1 MAKMKIGEKEF
12 DAAPEMAE
20 AFEAHQKDMAEQMD
34 AMQKQ
39 IDGFKAAKPED
50 KDEPEADV
58 GEEEEPDADKKDA
71 DKKSMP
77 ASSDPAKN
85 MDAVKKENETLKA
98 KCDAL
103 ASDLKKIKETRSDSM
118 SDGKIQALVKARMS
132 VLSIAGRMLPTS
144 VKLDEMTDVEI
155 KKAVIKADSPEASF
169 DGKSDE
175 YVSARFDHIEER
187 FGKVTHDR
195 RDMGETIARSRQ
207 DAGAVDSF
215 AARAR
220 MMEDAK
226 NAHKKPIGYS
236 LHK

>member
-12 DAAPEMAE
+12 DASDDVAS
-20 AFEAHQKDMAEQMD
+20 AFEKHQKDAAEQMD

-39 IDGFKAAKPED
+39 LDGFKSKAKDADKDEDED
-50 KDEPEADV
+50 KDEDKDEQ
-58 GEEEEPDADKKDA
+58 EDKKDG
-71 DKKSMP
+71 KK
-77 ASSDPAKN
+77 DAKKKKT
-85 MDAVKKENETLKA
+85 DALESEIVSLQA

-103 ASDLKKIKETRSDSM
+103 TSDLNKIKETRSDSM

-132 VLSIAGRMLPTS
+132 VLSIAGHMLPTS
-144 VKLDEMTDVEI
+144 MKLDAMTDVEI

-187 FGKVTHDR
+187 FGKVSSDR
-195 RDMGETIARSRQ
+195 RDMGETIAKSRQ
-207 DAGAVDSF
+207 DAGVVDSF

-236 LHK
+236 LQK